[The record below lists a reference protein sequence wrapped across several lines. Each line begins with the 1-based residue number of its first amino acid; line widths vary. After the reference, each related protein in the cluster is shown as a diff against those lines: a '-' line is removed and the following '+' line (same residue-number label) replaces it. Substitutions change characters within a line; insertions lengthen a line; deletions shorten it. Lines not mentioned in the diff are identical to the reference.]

1 MVLQM
6 TKEQFMEEMAYVLDL
21 DENGGV
27 LSLEQ
32 SLDEIEEWD
41 SLSYVAFLAM
51 ANKASGKRILPAQ
64 VKAAKTMRDLFVLAG
79 GSEE

>member
-1 MVLQM
+1 M

-21 DENGGV
+21 DENGGGV

>member
-27 LSLEQ
+27 LRFSQLCGVSCNGE
-32 SLDEIEEWD
+32 
-41 SLSYVAFLAM
+41 
-51 ANKASGKRILPAQ
+51 
-64 VKAAKTMRDLFVLAG
+64 
-79 GSEE
+79 